1 MPRSKR
7 RFGRIRRLPS
17 GRWQARYHGPDGID
31 RAAPDTFA
39 RRADA
44 DRWLSTVEDQVVHGD
59 WLDPDAGLVPLAAC
73 GARWIAERA
82 GLRPRTRQLYGGLF
96 RLHIDPVLGSLA
108 LSGITPDRVR
118 TWRTRRLDAGVG
130 EVTVAK
136 AYRLLKTILGT
147 AVDDQLLR
155 SDPCRIRGAA
165 TERSAERV
173 PLTTG
178 QVFALAE
185 AVPERFRL
193 LVLLG
198 TFCSLR
204 FGELA
209 ALTRAD
215 LDPVRGLVHVRHT
228 LVEAGGQPRI
238 GPPKSAAGRRLVAIP
253 AALLPEVAS
262 HLDRFVADRPDAV
275 VFTGEKGALL
285 GRGNFHHVWKRAR
298 EKAGVPEVH
307 FHDLRHTGNTLT
319 AQAGATL
326 SDLMSRMGHSSTRA
340 ARIYLHT
347 TSERDRA
354 VAAALNGHVA
364 WPVGHV
370 AGTAADP
377 EGEEVRRKGP

>member
-1 MPRSKR
+1 MSRGKR
-7 RFGRIRRLPS
+7 RFGRVRQLPS

-31 RAAPDTFA
+31 RAAPGTFE

-44 DRWLSTVEDQVVHGD
+44 DRWLATIEDQVVHGD
-59 WLDPDAGLVPLAAC
+59 WLDPDAGLVPLDEY
-73 GARWIAERA
+73 GPRWIAERA
-82 GLRPRTRQLYGGLF
+82 GLRPRTRQLYEGLF
-96 RLHIDPVLGSLA
+96 RRHIGPTLGQLP

-118 TWRTRRLDAGVG
+118 SWRAGLLDAGVG

-136 AYRLLKTILGT
+136 SYRLLKTILGT
-147 AVDDQLLR
+147 AVDDELLR
-155 SDPCRIRGAA
+155 SNPCRIRGAA
-165 TERSAERV
+165 TERSAERI
-173 PLTTG
+173 PLTTE
-178 QVFALAE
+178 QVFALSA
-185 AVPERFRL
+185 AVPERFRF

-209 ALTRAD
+209 ALSRAE
-215 LDPVRGLVHVRHT
+215 LDTTRGLVHVRHT
-228 LVEAGGQPRI
+228 LVEAGGPPTI

-253 AALLPEVAS
+253 AALLPQAVA
-262 HLDRFVADRPDAV
+262 HLGEFVADRPDAV

-298 EKAGVPEVH
+298 EAVGLPEAH

-319 AQAGATL
+319 AQSGATL

-347 TSERDRA
+347 TSERDRV
-354 VAAALNGHVA
+354 VAAALNEHVRWPIGHVT
-364 WPVGHV
+364 
-370 AGTAADP
+370 GTRTEVP
-377 EGEEVRRKGP
+377 GEGEDRKGP